1 MNTNKKLSAYEQ
13 ASLDMQNRQTQRSV
27 YKLDRKR
34 GETATQR
41 DTRIAQELR
50 AAEAFKRK
58 LIK

>member
-1 MNTNKKLSAYEQ
+1 MKSKKKLSAYEQ

-41 DTRIAQELR
+41 DTRQAREQTYG
-50 AAEAFKRK
+50 RK
-58 LIK
+58 TLK